1 MAIELLAEAEHMN
14 IQVKIVLLVNHVAR
28 IWPLGWSGDG
38 VGNYI
43 VLPLKQAS

>member
-14 IQVKIVLLVNHVAR
+14 IQVKIVLQVNHVAR

-38 VGNYI
+38 VSNH
-43 VLPLKQAS
+43 VLLLKEVS